1 MLIMMASTATVKV
14 NFILLGMSALLVLDV
29 RVDGRFDV
37 ICGVKNAAVLGL
49 VRCTKLVRIFF
60 GRMRDQ
66 HIIILLPNAGR
77 VIRIKNWNWYYI

>member
-1 MLIMMASTATVKV
+1 MMASTATVKV

-60 GRMRDQ
+60 WTHAR
-66 HIIILLPNAGR
+66 PT
-77 VIRIKNWNWYYI
+77 YYHLAAKRG